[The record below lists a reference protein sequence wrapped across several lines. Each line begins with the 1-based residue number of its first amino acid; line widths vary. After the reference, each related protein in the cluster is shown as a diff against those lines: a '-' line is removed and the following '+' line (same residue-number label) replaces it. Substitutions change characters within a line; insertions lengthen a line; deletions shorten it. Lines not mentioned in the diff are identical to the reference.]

1 MRNYHMTPSTDCGGC
16 RMTRSST
23 APAVRE
29 CRPVPDRSN
38 HCVPETVS
46 LTGDF
51 SLAMAYVPWQCFSNT
66 YEPDHALE
74 VGTIFPELDM
84 PFLAAGRC
92 ARV

>member
-1 MRNYHMTPSTDCGGC
+1 MRNYHMTSHSDCGSC

-23 APAVRE
+23 PSAARE
-29 CRPVPDRSN
+29 CRTLPDQGN
-38 HCVPETVS
+38 LCVPETVS
-46 LTGDF
+46 LTGNY

-74 VGTIFPELDM
+74 TGTIFPELDM

-92 ARV
+92 ARI